1 MCQEQIIPSNDSSV
15 KYSRKYSRKL
25 HSPSDGLWRIYSSV
39 TDLIYFG
46 QSKFYKV
53 VMVCTINTYLF
64 TVTQLGYEAQK
75 ILGPPTGFMEDP
87 CIKNTKYNYSAHG

>member
-1 MCQEQIIPSNDSSV
+1 MCQDQIISSNDSSV
-15 KYSRKYSRKL
+15 KYSRKLHL
-25 HSPSDGLWRIYSSV
+25 HSLSDGLWRIYSSV

-53 VMVCTINTYLF
+53 VMVCMINTYLF
-64 TVTQLGYEAQK
+64 TVTQLGYEAQE